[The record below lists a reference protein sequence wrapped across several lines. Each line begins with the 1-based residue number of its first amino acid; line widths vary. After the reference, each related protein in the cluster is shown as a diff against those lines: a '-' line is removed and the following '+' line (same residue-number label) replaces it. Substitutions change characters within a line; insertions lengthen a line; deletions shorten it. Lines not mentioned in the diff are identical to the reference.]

1 MADEIVDTVDRQI
14 SELLTKDDVDT
25 SSISN
30 SPKYIYSLF
39 TKTGT
44 PLYTAPEI

>member
-1 MADEIVDTVDRQI
+1 MLDEIVDTVDRQI
-14 SELLTKDDVDT
+14 SELTKDDEDST
-25 SSISN
+25 SC
-30 SPKYIYSLF
+30 PKYIYSLF

>member
-1 MADEIVDTVDRQI
+1 MLDEIVDTVDRQI
-14 SELLTKDDVDT
+14 SELTNDDEV
-25 SSISN
+25 SR

>member
-14 SELLTKDDVDT
+14 SELTRDDEDT
-25 SSISN
+25 STIC
-30 SPKYIYSLF
+30 PKYIYSLF

>member
-1 MADEIVDTVDRQI
+1 MVDEIEETVDRQI
-14 SELLTKDDVDT
+14 SELLDDDER
-25 SSISN
+25 SSSP
-30 SPKYIYSLF
+30 PKYLYSLF